1 MKPSLPWILAGLI
14 SVLAHAQGVYAQAIT
29 APPAELGLDP
39 FYTKYVS
46 AQGYPIV
53 ACEKV
58 DDYALREA
66 AYLVNM
72 MLGERPDVRQ
82 AMIDSGSRMVVMA
95 YDQFTTDIPEQRKM
109 QPKDFWDA
117 RARGLGGSETDPLCS
132 CGEENLLGFDGDP
145 YASENLLIHE
155 FAHNMHLRGLIRVDP
170 SFNDRLKSSYEIA
183 MERRFVE
190 GKVRV
195 RQLHGV
201 LRRRCAVLVQRQSRA
216 RPRSQSCQHA
226 TRID

>member
-1 MKPSLPWILAGLI
+1 MPREFTLRPLPLHQQSWDWTPSTPNM
-14 SVLAHAQGVYAQAIT
+14 
-29 APPAELGLDP
+29 
-39 FYTKYVS
+39 S

-170 SFNDRLKSSYEIA
+170 SFNDRLKSSYESAI
-183 MERRFVE
+183 ERGLWK
-190 GKVRV
+190 GKYAF